1 MLVIPKILEYT
12 EEWLGNIAYGV
23 GLCFALFLSECLKS
37 LSMCSCWVVNQHTGI
52 RFRTAVFSFALEKLI
67 QLKSLTHIT
76 MGEVSDEA
84 AGGDQLVVSSFSW
97 RHHFPGGQGRE
108 KRELGEKEERERK
121 SFPG

>member
-12 EEWLGNIAYGV
+12 EERLGNIAYGV
-23 GLCFALFLSECLKS
+23 GLCVALFVTECLKS
-37 LSMCSCWVVNQHTGI
+37 LSMCSCWVINQHTGN
-52 RFRTAVFSFALEKLI
+52 RFRTAVFPFAFEKLI
-67 QLKSLTHIT
+67 RLKSLTHIT

-84 AGGDQLVVSSFSW
+84 ACGGELVVSSFSW

-108 KRELGEKEERERK
+108 KRELGKKEERERK